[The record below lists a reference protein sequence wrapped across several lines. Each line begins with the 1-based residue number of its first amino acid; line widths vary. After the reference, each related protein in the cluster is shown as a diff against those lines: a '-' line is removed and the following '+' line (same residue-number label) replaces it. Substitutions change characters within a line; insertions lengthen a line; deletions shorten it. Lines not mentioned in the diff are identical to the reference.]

1 MTPMNNKPPLEIKGI
16 SKTFNVTRVVDDVSF
31 DVRSGEIFGLIGP
44 NGAGKTTT
52 IRMIMDII
60 KPDTGQIYVFGE
72 SLKEET
78 KNIIGY
84 LPEERGLYKK
94 LSVMQ
99 SLSYIASLKGVE
111 SQRIYKKADELL
123 ARMGMS
129 AHKNKKIEEL
139 SRGMGQMIQFLIT
152 VIHEP
157 KLIILDEPFANLDPV
172 NTELLKEMVY
182 EFKKQDRAIILSTHR
197 MNEVEEL
204 CDRIFMINKGQGVLY
219 GDLAEIKSRFR
230 SDSVL
235 LEYEGDIIE
244 LRGAAIK
251 HNKHGSAELRLDAET
266 SPQDIL
272 EQLVRQGVK
281 INRYEVSTPPLHDI
295 FLQTVGEYH

>member
-1 MTPMNNKPPLEIKGI
+1 MIPSDNKLPLEVKGI

-94 LSVMQ
+94 LTVMQ
-99 SLSYIASLKGVE
+99 SLSYIASLKGVG
-111 SQRIYKKADELL
+111 SQQIYKKADELL
-123 ARMGMS
+123 GRMGMS

-219 GDLAEIKSRFR
+219 GELAEIKSRFR
-230 SDSVL
+230 SDSVF
-235 LEYEGDIIE
+235 LEYEGEINE
-244 LRGAAIK
+244 LQGAVIK
-251 HNKHGSAELRLDAET
+251 HNKRGSAEIHLNAET
-266 SPQDIL
+266 SPQHIL
-272 EQLVRQGVK
+272 EQLVRQGIKVS
-281 INRYEVSTPPLHDI
+281 RYEVSTPPLHDI
-295 FLQTVGEYH
+295 FLQTVGEDR